1 MKALLVH
8 QGAELYGSDRSFAS
22 SCKAFYELGIE
33 LTILLPEY
41 GALVEE
47 VERYGSVIIV
57 DFGVL
62 RKSALKKKPFTEI
75 WRLARGYFYA
85 RSMLK
90 EFDLIYVNTIVNLTF
105 ILALNKY
112 RGLKYVHVR
121 EMPLGVVNKVFRRVL
136 KYSGAKLIYNSFS
149 VKDSFQI
156 SGEVVYNGV
165 SVETRDFS
173 VENTE
178 STKKLSVLFVGRL
191 NDWKGADLLLES
203 CKILD
208 DKNILSRIDVVGD
221 CFPGQE
227 QYKSNVIDLA
237 KELKQI
243 SVELHG
249 FCRDTESFYKCA
261 DIVIVPSRRPEPF
274 GRVVVE
280 AMAFGCCVIIANH
293 GGMTEIIED
302 GVDGFVFEP
311 NNSVSLASVIQTVCE
326 SSTLKNKI
334 SMNARES
341 YLARFTEEAYVK
353 NIQDLIRCGDD
364 DWS

>member
-149 VKDSFQI
+149 VKDS
-156 SGEVVYNGV
+156 
-165 SVETRDFS
+165 
-173 VENTE
+173 
-178 STKKLSVLFVGRL
+178 
-191 NDWKGADLLLES
+191 
-203 CKILD
+203 
-208 DKNILSRIDVVGD
+208 SRITALIDHL
-221 CFPGQE
+221 
-227 QYKSNVIDLA
+227 SNIDSNII
-237 KELKQI
+237 KN
-243 SVELHG
+243 S
-249 FCRDTESFYKCA
+249 FMFDFYKNKKINETKIGFRFIFQSNDKTLT
-261 DIVIVPSRRPEPF
+261 DIEINKE
-274 GRVVVE
+274 
-280 AMAFGCCVIIANH
+280 IKKI
-293 GGMTEIIED
+293 TEVALSID
-302 GVDGFVFEP
+302 
-311 NNSVSLASVIQTVCE
+311 SVSLPG
-326 SSTLKNKI
+326 SS
-334 SMNARES
+334 
-341 YLARFTEEAYVK
+341 
-353 NIQDLIRCGDD
+353 
-364 DWS
+364 